1 MATIG
6 FIGGTGP
13 EGLGLAMRLAIA
25 GERVLI
31 GSRRIERAVDAAQ
44 TVRDAVTDAGGTAD
58 AGGGVNRDVVEQS
71 DVVIV
76 VVPFDGHEA
85 TLNDLRDTIGDKLVI
100 DAAVPLTMENRVPGI
115 SDVAQGSATEQAQ
128 ALLPDA
134 RVVGAFH
141 NLSAQKLQDL
151 DAPMQGD
158 VLVTGDDAEA
168 KAAVMDLVARIPDLR
183 PIDAGPLPLS
193 KLLEHLPALLLTVHR
208 RYRAHAAVERQLA
221 QERELGEPQG
231 LDLPGGRQDTD
242 GYGQVESRAFLLAI
256 GRREIAGDLAPRP
269 LIAGVFDGR

>member
-13 EGLGLAMRLAIA
+13 EGLGLAMRLAMA

-31 GSRRIERAVDAAQ
+31 GSRRIERAEDAAQ
-44 TVRDAVTDAGGTAD
+44 TIRDAVAEAGATAD

-71 DVVIV
+71 DVVII

-85 TLNDLRDTIGDKLVI
+85 TLNDLRDAIGDKLVI

-115 SDVAQGSATEQAQ
+115 EDVAQGSATEQAQ

-141 NLSAQKLQDL
+141 NLSARKLQKLAD
-151 DAPMQGD
+151 PMEGD
-158 VLVTGDDAEA
+158 VLITGDDADA
-168 KAAVMDLVARIPDLR
+168 KQAVVDLVLKMPDLR
-183 PIDAGPLPLS
+183 PIDAGPLSMS
-193 KLLEHLPALLLTVHR
+193 KFVEDLTALIIGMNM
-208 RYRAHAAVERQLA
+208 RYKTQAAVRMV
-221 QERELGEPQG
+221 GI
-231 LDLPGGRQDTD
+231 D
-242 GYGQVESRAFLLAI
+242 
-256 GRREIAGDLAPRP
+256 
-269 LIAGVFDGR
+269 

>member
-13 EGLGLAMRLAIA
+13 EGLGLAMRLAMA

-31 GSRRIERAVDAAQ
+31 GSRRIERAEDAAQ
-44 TVRDAVTDAGGTAD
+44 TIRDVVAEAGANAD

-71 DVVIV
+71 DVVII

-85 TLNDLRDTIGDKLVI
+85 TLNDLRDAIGDKLVI

-115 SDVAQGSATEQAQ
+115 EDVPQGSATEQAQ

-141 NLSAQKLQDL
+141 NLSARKLQKLAD
-151 DAPMQGD
+151 PMEGD
-158 VLVTGDDAEA
+158 VLITGDDADA
-168 KAAVMDLVARIPDLR
+168 KQAVVDLVLKMPDLR
-183 PIDAGPLPLS
+183 PIDAGPLSMS
-193 KLLEHLPALLLTVHR
+193 KFVEDLTALIIGMNM
-208 RYRAHAAVERQLA
+208 RYKTQAAVRMV
-221 QERELGEPQG
+221 GI
-231 LDLPGGRQDTD
+231 D
-242 GYGQVESRAFLLAI
+242 
-256 GRREIAGDLAPRP
+256 
-269 LIAGVFDGR
+269 

>member
-31 GSRRIERAVDAAQ
+31 GSRRIERAEDAAQ
-44 TVRDAVTDAGGTAD
+44 TIRDAVSEAGGTAD
-58 AGGGVNRDVVEQS
+58 AGGGVNRDVVQQS
-71 DVVIV
+71 DIVIV

-115 SDVAQGSATEQAQ
+115 SDVPQGSATEQAQ

-141 NLSAQKLQDL
+141 NLSARKLQKLSD
-151 DAPMQGD
+151 PMEGD
-158 VLVTGDDAEA
+158 VLITADDDEA
-168 KAAVMDLVARIPDLR
+168 KQEVIDLVGKMPDLR
-183 PIDAGPLPLS
+183 PIDAGPLSMS
-193 KLLEHLPALLLTVHR
+193 KFVEDLTALIIGMNM
-208 RYRAHAAVERQLA
+208 RYKTQAAVRMV
-221 QERELGEPQG
+221 GI
-231 LDLPGGRQDTD
+231 DD
-242 GYGQVESRAFLLAI
+242 
-256 GRREIAGDLAPRP
+256 
-269 LIAGVFDGR
+269 

>member
-13 EGLGLAMRLAIA
+13 EGLGLAMRLAMA

-31 GSRRIERAVDAAQ
+31 GSRRIERAEDAAQ
-44 TVRDAVTDAGGTAD
+44 TVRDAVSEAGGTPD

-71 DVVIV
+71 DVVII

-85 TLNDLRDTIGDKLVI
+85 TLNDLRDVIGDKLVI

-141 NLSAQKLQDL
+141 NLSARKLQKLSD
-151 DAPMQGD
+151 PMEGD
-158 VLVTGDDAEA
+158 VLITADDADA
-168 KAAVMDLVARIPDLR
+168 KQAVVDLVGKMPDLR
-183 PIDAGPLPLS
+183 PIDAGPLSMS
-193 KLLEHLPALLLTVHR
+193 KFVEDLTALIIGMNM
-208 RYRAHAAVERQLA
+208 RYKTQAAVRMV
-221 QERELGEPQG
+221 GI
-231 LDLPGGRQDTD
+231 D
-242 GYGQVESRAFLLAI
+242 
-256 GRREIAGDLAPRP
+256 
-269 LIAGVFDGR
+269 

>member
-13 EGLGLAMRLAIA
+13 EGLGLAMRLALA

-31 GSRRIERAVDAAQ
+31 GSRRIERAEDAAQ
-44 TVRDAVTDAGGTAD
+44 TIRDAVAEVGASAD

-85 TLNDLRDTIGDKLVI
+85 TLNDLRDAIGGKIVI

-115 SDVAQGSATEQAQ
+115 EDVPQGSATEQAQ
-128 ALLPDA
+128 ALLPEA

-141 NLSAQKLQDL
+141 NLSARKLQKLSD
-151 DAPMQGD
+151 PMEGD
-158 VLVTGDDAEA
+158 VLITGDDEEA
-168 KAAVMDLVARIPDLR
+168 KQQVVDLVGKMPDLR
-183 PIDAGPLPLS
+183 AIDAGPLSMS
-193 KLLEHLPALLLTVHR
+193 KFVEDLTALIIGMNM
-208 RYRAHAAVERQLA
+208 RYKTQAAVRMV
-221 QERELGEPQG
+221 GI
-231 LDLPGGRQDTD
+231 D
-242 GYGQVESRAFLLAI
+242 
-256 GRREIAGDLAPRP
+256 
-269 LIAGVFDGR
+269 

>member
-13 EGLGLAMRLAIA
+13 EGLGLAMRLAMA

-31 GSRRIERAVDAAQ
+31 GSRRIERAEDAAQ
-44 TVRDAVTDAGGTAD
+44 TVRDAVSEAGGSPD

-71 DVVIV
+71 DVVII

-85 TLNDLRDTIGDKLVI
+85 TLNDLRDAIGNKLVI

-115 SDVAQGSATEQAQ
+115 SDVEQGSATEQAQ

-141 NLSAQKLQDL
+141 NLSARKLQKLSD
-151 DAPMQGD
+151 PMEGD
-158 VLVTGDDAEA
+158 VLITADDEDA
-168 KAAVMDLVARIPDLR
+168 KQQVVELVGKMPDLR
-183 PIDAGPLPLS
+183 PVDAGPLSMS
-193 KLLEHLPALLLTVHR
+193 KFVEDLTALIIGMNM
-208 RYRAHAAVERQLA
+208 RYKTQAAVRMV
-221 QERELGEPQG
+221 GI
-231 LDLPGGRQDTD
+231 D
-242 GYGQVESRAFLLAI
+242 
-256 GRREIAGDLAPRP
+256 
-269 LIAGVFDGR
+269 

>member
-13 EGLGLAMRLAIA
+13 EGLGLAMRLANA

-31 GSRRIERAVDAAQ
+31 GSRRIERAEEAAQ
-44 TVRDAVTDAGGTAD
+44 TVRDAVNKAGGSAD

-71 DVVIV
+71 DVVII

-115 SDVAQGSATEQAQ
+115 SDVPQGSATEQAQ

-134 RVVGAFH
+134 KVVGAFH
-141 NLSAQKLQDL
+141 NLSARKLQKLAD
-151 DAPMQGD
+151 PMEGD
-158 VLVTGDDAEA
+158 VLITADDADA
-168 KAAVMDLVARIPDLR
+168 KQAVIELVGKMPDLR
-183 PIDAGPLPLS
+183 PIDAGPLSMS
-193 KLLEHLPALLLTVHR
+193 KFVEDLTALIIGMNM
-208 RYRAHAAVERQLA
+208 RYKTQAAVRMV
-221 QERELGEPQG
+221 GI
-231 LDLPGGRQDTD
+231 D
-242 GYGQVESRAFLLAI
+242 
-256 GRREIAGDLAPRP
+256 
-269 LIAGVFDGR
+269 

>member
-13 EGLGLAMRLAIA
+13 EGLGLAMRLAVA

-31 GSRRIERAVDAAQ
+31 GSRRIERAEDAAQ
-44 TVRDAVTDAGGTAD
+44 TIRDAVAEAGGKAD

-71 DVVIV
+71 DVVII

-85 TLNDLRDTIGDKLVI
+85 TLNDLRDAIGDKLVI

-115 SDVAQGSATEQAQ
+115 EDVAQGSATEQAQ

-141 NLSAQKLQDL
+141 NLSARKLQKLAD
-151 DAPMQGD
+151 PMEGD
-158 VLVTGDDAEA
+158 VLITGDDADA
-168 KAAVMDLVARIPDLR
+168 KQAVVDLVSKMPDLR
-183 PIDAGPLPLS
+183 PIDAGPLSMS
-193 KLLEHLPALLLTVHR
+193 KFVEDLTALIIGMNM
-208 RYRAHAAVERQLA
+208 RYKTQAAVRMV
-221 QERELGEPQG
+221 GI
-231 LDLPGGRQDTD
+231 D
-242 GYGQVESRAFLLAI
+242 
-256 GRREIAGDLAPRP
+256 
-269 LIAGVFDGR
+269 